1 MKIAFMG
8 IRGIPASYSGF
19 ETFVEQLSKRLV
31 RRGHEVTVYNRSTY
45 VLYRGRQYLGVNL
58 VRLPTLPTK
67 HFDSIIHTFLCC
79 LHALF
84 RRYDIVYICG
94 VGNAALAFLP
104 RLRGAKVILNVDGA
118 DWQRDK
124 WGAFAR
130 FFLRLSEHIATTT
143 ADVII
148 ADAKVI
154 QNKYLD
160 LYNAPTLFIPYG
172 ANIRRHEGSDVL
184 QRFGLE
190 RRGYLLFVGRL
201 VPENCAHTLINAFAR
216 VETNMKLVIVGDAPY
231 ADEYKTSLKQI
242 AGRRVIFTGFL
253 FGEEYQ
259 EISSNAYFFAL
270 ASGVDGTRP
279 VLLDQMAF
287 GNAVLVRNT
296 PANMEVVGNS
306 GHSFDHLNE
315 ELDLAVQIQ
324 YLIDHPEEV
333 LGLRL
338 AAEERVRTKYSWDRV
353 TDRYELLY
361 KLLLAGHPLPEIA
374 ERLEREI
381 PLEPQPP
388 LATVGPVWDPTAA
401 EEILERG

>member
-19 ETFVEQLSKRLV
+19 ETFVEQLAKRLV
-31 RRGHEVTVYNRSTY
+31 RRGHEVTVYNRSTF

-94 VGNAALAFLP
+94 VGNASLAFLP
-104 RLRGAKVILNVDGA
+104 RLRGSKVIINVDGA
-118 DWQRDK
+118 DWKRDK

-130 FFLRLSEHIATTT
+130 IYLRLSEHVATAT

-154 QNKYLD
+154 QRRYLD
-160 LYNAPTLFIPYG
+160 QYDAPTLFIPYG
-172 ANIRRHEGSDVL
+172 ANIRRHDGSDVL

-190 RRGYLLFVGRL
+190 NRGYILFVGRL
-201 VPENCAHTLINAFAR
+201 VPENCAHTLINAFSR

-231 ADEYKTSLKQI
+231 ADEYKASLKEI

-296 PANMEVVGNS
+296 PANVEVVGNS
-306 GHSFDHLNE
+306 GHTFDHLND

-324 YLIDHPEEV
+324 HLIDRPEEV
-333 LGLRL
+333 LALRL
-338 AAEERVRTKYSWDRV
+338 AAEERVRSKYSWDRV

-361 KLLLAGHPLPEIA
+361 RLLLTGHPLA
-374 ERLEREI
+374 DMVERLEREI

-388 LATVGPVWDPTAA
+388 SAA
-401 EEILERG
+401 ERPVRDFTPAEEVLERG